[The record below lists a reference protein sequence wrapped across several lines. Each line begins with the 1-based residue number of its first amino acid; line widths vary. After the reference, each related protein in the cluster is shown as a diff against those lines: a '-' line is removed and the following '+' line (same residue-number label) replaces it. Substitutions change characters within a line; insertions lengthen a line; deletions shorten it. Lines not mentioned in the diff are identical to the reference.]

1 MLNVMKLAADV
12 YLKTNGAEAE
22 QLTQPLQLKKFRS
35 HWTVLPEPTKFG
47 WDDIDLS
54 IFGHKSLAATEYLNH
69 FKDARIAPWLFVGKY
84 L

>member
-54 IFGHKSLAATEYLNH
+54 FFRNNKMETPELFNKFEESVTETWQMVY
-69 FKDARIAPWLFVGKY
+69 
-84 L
+84 